1 MNILFVDNF
10 IMPDGRDHTFFDVHP
25 HLGLISLAA
34 VAQREGHAVSIYDPK
49 RQVRFGRHPYD
60 RHIYERACEDILN
73 GKPDAVGFTTLGC
86 SFLFAVKVA
95 QLLKRKE
102 PLLPVLLGGPHA
114 TMLDREILNSYH
126 QFDIVV
132 RHEAEE
138 TLPFILSRLETRA
151 FEDIPGVT
159 WRTGRE
165 GQIKTTPGL
174 PKIENLDSLP
184 IGLYDL
190 YPVRDLDLPFMR
202 VEAGRGCPFACT
214 FCSTSSFFQRSYRLK
229 TPSRILA
236 EMDLLHSRYGV
247 REFKLDHDLFTVD
260 RRKVL
265 AFCEAAANKGYQW
278 RVSARTD
285 CVDDEL
291 LEKMALAGCVGLYFG
306 IETGSKRMQRIS
318 QKRLELEGVDHTL
331 DTAESLGIETTVSFI
346 TGYPEETKQDQ
357 VDTLDMMGT
366 CFQRPQQSCI
376 PQLHIL
382 LPEPGTPMFAQ
393 LKGSL
398 TFDGYVT
405 KFNARLM
412 TEDDAAHIREF
423 PALYSSYYYYPAAM
437 PRANYTFAVDA
448 VDAFR
453 SVGQDV
459 LGYALRF
466 YKFRLSNLIDDLK
479 SWMEANRSNA
489 PLDVHTV
496 SDFVAARF
504 GPTHH
509 LTSLFRLGVALSD
522 LSQSATIATDVPA
535 KDSYFD
541 RNIAYQLSPTSSVL
555 ADSYD
560 CGSLLN
566 RVRDLPREAGP
577 LRDLDLGERM
587 TYMVISD
594 GLVVTQYAMDPG
606 VDTILRLFDVPR
618 TVLDVEDFLRELTV
632 VEPDES
638 IFEELVNIGA
648 LVPAPAPSVQ
658 QIPNCEDSTGQ

>member
-34 VAQREGHAVSIYDPK
+34 VLQREGHTVSIYDPK
-49 RQVRFGRHPYD
+49 REVRFGRHPYD
-60 RHIYERACEDILN
+60 QHLYERASEDILN
-73 GKPDAVGFTTLGC
+73 RKPDAVGFTTLGC

-95 QLLKRKE
+95 QLLKVKE
-102 PLLPVLLGGPHA
+102 PHLPVLLGGPHA

-126 QFDIVV
+126 QFDVVV

-138 TLPFILSRLETRA
+138 TLPFILSHLETRA
-151 FEDIPGVT
+151 FEDVPGVT
-159 WRTGRE
+159 WRTGRD

-190 YPVRDLDLPFMR
+190 YPIRDLELAFMR

-247 REFKLDHDLFTVD
+247 SEFKLDHDLFTVD

-265 AFCEAAANKGYQW
+265 AFCEAVANKGYQW

-306 IETGSKRMQRIS
+306 IETGSRRMQKIS

-331 DTAESLGIETTVSFI
+331 DTAASLGIETTVSFI

-357 VDTLDMMGT
+357 ADTLDMLGL
-366 CFQRPQQSCI
+366 CFQRPQEMCI

-393 LKGSL
+393 FKGSL
-398 TFDGYVT
+398 TYDGYVT

-412 TEDDAAHIREF
+412 TEDDGSHIREF

-437 PRANYTFAVDA
+437 PRANYTFAVEA

-466 YKFRLSNLIDDLK
+466 YEFRLSKLIDDFR
-479 SWMEANRSNA
+479 SWIDANKPNV
-489 PLDVHTV
+489 PLDAHIV
-496 SDFVAARF
+496 SDFVSARF

-509 LTSLFRLGVALSD
+509 LTSLFRLGAELVD
-522 LSQSATIATDVPA
+522 LAQDATITTDMTIR
-535 KDSYFD
+535 DTHFD
-541 RNIAYQLSPTSSVL
+541 PSIAYVLSPNTSVL

-560 CGSLLN
+560 CGRLLS
-566 RVRDLPREAGP
+566 RVRDLPRQAGP
-577 LRDLDLGERM
+577 LRDSELGERV
-587 TYMVISD
+587 TYMVVTD
-594 GLVVTQYAMDPG
+594 GKMVTHYAMDPG
-606 VDTILRLFDVPR
+606 VDTILRLFDEPR
-618 TVLDVEDFLRELTV
+618 TVWEVEEFLRELTV
-632 VEPDES
+632 VAPDES
-638 IFEELVNIGA
+638 IFRELVNIGA
-648 LVPAPAPSVQ
+648 LVPATAQSVQ
-658 QIPNCEDSTGQ
+658 QISKCEVTTGK